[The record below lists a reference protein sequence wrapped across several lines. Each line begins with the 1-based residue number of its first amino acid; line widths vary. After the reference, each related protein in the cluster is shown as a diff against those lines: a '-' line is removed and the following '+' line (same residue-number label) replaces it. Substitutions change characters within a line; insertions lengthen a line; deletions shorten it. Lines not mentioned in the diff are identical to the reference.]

1 MGKKRRDGPPAIAG
15 AEVDADTA
23 ATRSAAPKR
32 SRRSRQKNRA
42 GSKNPGLPAAEAAK
56 NRRAVRPL
64 WPNSLSPSR
73 RKSSSPNPSP
83 APGIRRLPKRAATGA
98 GGATADAAAPAA
110 ASAAESAD
118 AAPAEEQLPAG
129 TQVKSPLVGTFY
141 SSPSPDEPPFVLVGQ
156 QVKEGDTLCI
166 IEAMKIMNEIKA
178 PCDGKVIRIMAQ
190 PGDMVEY
197 NQVLC
202 VIE

>member
-1 MGKKRRDGPPAIAG
+1 MDMKELKDVALELMDALASKKLG
-15 AEVDADTA
+15 EVELELGDA
-23 ATRSAAPKR
+23 KI
-32 SRRSRQKNRA
+32 KI
-42 GSKNPGLPAAEAAK
+42 KAAE
-56 NRRAVRPL
+56 
-64 WPNSLSPSR
+64 
-73 RKSSSPNPSP
+73 P
-83 APGIRRLPKRAATGA
+83 APVI
-98 GGATADAAAPAA
+98 AAAPAM
-110 ASAAESAD
+110 
-118 AAPAEEQLPAG
+118 AAPAAEDDLPAG

-166 IEAMKIMNEIKA
+166 IEAMKIMNEIKS
-178 PCDGKVIRIMAQ
+178 PCDGKVIRILAQ

>member
-1 MGKKRRDGPPAIAG
+1 MDIKELKDIALELMDALAAKKLG
-15 AEVDADTA
+15 EVEIELDDA
-23 ATRSAAPKR
+23 KI
-32 SRRSRQKNRA
+32 KI
-42 GSKNPGLPAAEAAK
+42 KAAE
-56 NRRAVRPL
+56 
-64 WPNSLSPSR
+64 
-73 RKSSSPNPSP
+73 P
-83 APGIRRLPKRAATGA
+83 APVI
-98 GGATADAAAPAA
+98 AAAPAVAAPAAASAA

-118 AAPAEEQLPAG
+118 AAPAAEEQLPAG

>member
-1 MGKKRRDGPPAIAG
+1 MDIKELKDVALELMDALAAKKLG
-15 AEVDADTA
+15 EVEIELDNA
-23 ATRSAAPKR
+23 KI
-32 SRRSRQKNRA
+32 KI
-42 GSKNPGLPAAEAAK
+42 KAAE
-56 NRRAVRPL
+56 
-64 WPNSLSPSR
+64 
-73 RKSSSPNPSP
+73 P
-83 APGIRRLPKRAATGA
+83 APVI
-98 GGATADAAAPAA
+98 AAAPAA
-110 ASAAESAD
+110 PAPAAAAAPAAESSA
-118 AAPAEEQLPAG
+118 AAPASTDELPAG
-129 TQVKSPLVGTFY
+129 VQVKSPLVGTFY

-166 IEAMKIMNEIKA
+166 IEAMKIMNEIKS

>member
-1 MGKKRRDGPPAIAG
+1 MDIKELKDIALELMDALAAKKLG
-15 AEVDADTA
+15 EVELELDNA
-23 ATRSAAPKR
+23 KI
-32 SRRSRQKNRA
+32 KI
-42 GSKNPGLPAAEAAK
+42 KAAE
-56 NRRAVRPL
+56 
-64 WPNSLSPSR
+64 
-73 RKSSSPNPSP
+73 P
-83 APGIRRLPKRAATGA
+83 APVIAAA
-98 GGATADAAAPAA
+98 SVAAAAP
-110 ASAAESAD
+110 AAESAD

-178 PCDGKVIRIMAQ
+178 PCDGKIIRIMAQ

>member
-1 MGKKRRDGPPAIAG
+1 MDMKELKDIALELMDALAAKKLGEVELELDDAKIKIKAAEPAPVIA
-15 AEVDADTA
+15 
-23 ATRSAAPKR
+23 AAP
-32 SRRSRQKNRA
+32 A
-42 GSKNPGLPAAEAAK
+42 VAAPAAG
-56 NRRAVRPL
+56 P
-64 WPNSLSPSR
+64 
-73 RKSSSPNPSP
+73 
-83 APGIRRLPKRAATGA
+83 
-98 GGATADAAAPAA
+98 AAAPAA
-110 ASAAESAD
+110 ESTE

-156 QVKEGDTLCI
+156 QVKEGDTICI
-166 IEAMKIMNEIKA
+166 IEAMKIMNEIKS

>member
-1 MGKKRRDGPPAIAG
+1 MDIKELKDIALELMDALAAKKLG
-15 AEVDADTA
+15 EVELELDDA
-23 ATRSAAPKR
+23 KI
-32 SRRSRQKNRA
+32 KI
-42 GSKNPGLPAAEAAK
+42 KAAE
-56 NRRAVRPL
+56 
-64 WPNSLSPSR
+64 
-73 RKSSSPNPSP
+73 P
-83 APGIRRLPKRAATGA
+83 APVIAAA
-98 GGATADAAAPAA
+98 SVAAAAPRQRRRRQHP
-110 ASAAESAD
+110 AAESAD